1 MSTFLCSFQFV
12 HFIIPYPRKLLDTKY
27 IWWFDGKRNV
37 EQAKQEILELFS
49 DEPDAFHE
57 WTEQDIYE
65 QSKKIIFRWDNT

>member
-1 MSTFLCSFQFV
+1 MILT
-12 HFIIPYPRKLLDTKY
+12 RKLLDTKY

-65 QSKKIIFRWDNT
+65 QSKKIIFRCDNT

>member
-1 MSTFLCSFQFV
+1 MHKLTVMQKSGNV
-12 HFIIPYPRKLLDTKY
+12 DPDIFIAKSNQLAEQLRQAK
-27 IWWFDGKRNV
+27 
-37 EQAKQEILELFS
+37 QAKQEILELFS